1 MLALKILGVNVGAV
15 SSSATA
21 LLMNRAPDAR
31 DNASFSLKSGN
42 PVAPRRLQNRFTEGS
57 LTPADCAKRAM
68 DDRVVS
74 SGLARI
80 AFATFCSALLKA
92 WVGWAKLVSRFWGV
106 VMAGLKRNGLE
117 VTLKQIK
124 SCNPAT

>member
-21 LLMNRAPDAR
+21 LLMNRAPDAK
-31 DNASFSLKSGN
+31 DNASLSLKSGN
-42 PVAPRRLQNRFTEGS
+42 PVAPRRLQNRFTVGS
-57 LTPADCAKRAM
+57 LTLADCAKRAM

-80 AFATFCSALLKA
+80 ALATFCSALLKA
-92 WVGWAKLVSRFWGV
+92 WVGLASSASRFWGG
-106 VMAGLKRNGLE
+106 VMAGLERNGVE
-117 VTLKQIK
+117 VTLKQMK
-124 SCNPAT
+124 LCNPAT

>member
-21 LLMNRAPDAR
+21 LLMNRAPDAK
-31 DNASFSLKSGN
+31 DNASFNLKSGN
-42 PVAPRRLQNRFTEGS
+42 PVAPRRLQNRLTVGS
-57 LTPADCAKRAM
+57 LTAADCAKRAI
-68 DDRVVS
+68 DDRVVN

-80 AFATFCSALLKA
+80 ALATFCSALLKA
-92 WVGWAKLVSRFWGV
+92 CVGWARWDSRFWGV